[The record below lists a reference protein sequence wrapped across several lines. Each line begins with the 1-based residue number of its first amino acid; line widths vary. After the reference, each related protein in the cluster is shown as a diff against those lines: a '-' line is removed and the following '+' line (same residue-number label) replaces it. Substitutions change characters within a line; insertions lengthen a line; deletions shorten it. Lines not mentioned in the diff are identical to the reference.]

1 MIFDTTKIV
10 VQHVLEA
17 ERSHFDSK
25 NQTNKSKKKLFHLLS
40 LESQVLRNYYF
51 LFYSDPLFDSAPK
64 ENLFSLKTEIFF
76 TITQHIYTYT
86 IFETRKEIKS

>member
-25 NQTNKSKKKLFHLLS
+25 NQTNKSKKKRFHGVS
-40 LESQVLRNYYF
+40 LEGRVVRTYYCVF
-51 LFYSDPLFDSAPK
+51 
-64 ENLFSLKTEIFF
+64 
-76 TITQHIYTYT
+76 
-86 IFETRKEIKS
+86 